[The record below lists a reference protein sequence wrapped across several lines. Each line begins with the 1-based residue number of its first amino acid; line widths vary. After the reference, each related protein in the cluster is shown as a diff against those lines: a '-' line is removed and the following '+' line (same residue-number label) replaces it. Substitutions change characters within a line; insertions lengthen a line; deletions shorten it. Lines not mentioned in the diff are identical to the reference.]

1 VTVREDGLRRASPM
15 STDTDPAAILQ
26 ALDVI
31 EREGIELHSLLIW
44 HNGALITEAYWKPFA
59 PERPHMMHSVTKS
72 FTSMAVG
79 LAIEEGL
86 LSLDDRVVSFF
97 PDHLPAVVPSNL
109 AQLQVR
115 HLLTMTSGHHRG
127 ISGGAWRQLTTS
139 WIRDYLERP
148 IPNLPGEV
156 FVYDS
161 ASSYMLAAV
170 VQKVTGRLLVDYL
183 DEKVFSPMQM
193 SGAIRWDIGPDGVNT
208 GGNGLVCC
216 ASDMLKLG
224 IVHLQNGRWNGRHIL
239 PEDWVREATTAKLR
253 DVVLGTFTGQHYLG
267 PDELEEGAAPDLRE
281 GYGYHWWVG
290 PHDSFSANGL
300 FGQYCIVLP
309 KQNAVVAFTG
319 GMHDDDRRVHS
330 IVYDLLRPAL
340 GAMTAGDFD
349 RRIADLRLAT
359 QPGPADTSHAPES
372 WSGGYDIGDND
383 QQVQSIALSPSGDQ
397 IVFEM
402 KDHRGTHTISAGI
415 GRWVES
421 VTTMTGAPI
430 HHSYDPPE
438 GLRVLACARWLPP
451 KDNWACLE
459 MDWLFVETAFRDTV
473 RCWIRAGNLRLERRV
488 NVNSS
493 RLVLP
498 GLSGRKPVEA
508 SAARNARS

>member
-1 VTVREDGLRRASPM
+1 M
-15 STDTDPAAILQ
+15 STGTDPAAILE

-44 HNGALITEAYWKPFA
+44 HSGALITEAYWKPFA

-72 FTSMAVG
+72 FTSMAIG
-79 LAIEEGL
+79 LAIENDL
-86 LSLDDRVVSFF
+86 LALDDQIVGFF
-97 PDHLPAVVPSNL
+97 PDHLPASVPDNL
-109 AQLQVR
+109 ARLQVR
-115 HLLTMTSGHHRG
+115 HLLTMTSGHERG
-127 ISGGAWRQLTTS
+127 ISGGAWRQLKTS
-139 WIRDYLERP
+139 WIRDYLARP
-148 IPNLPGEV
+148 IPYRPGDV

-161 ASSYMLAAV
+161 ASSYMLAAI

-193 SGAIRWDIGPDGVNT
+193 SDAIRWDVGPDGVNT

-224 IVHLQNGRWNGRHIL
+224 IVHLQNGRWNDRIIL
-239 PEDWVREATTAKLR
+239 PEDWVREATSPKLR

-267 PDELEEGAAPDLRE
+267 PNELEEGSVPDRRE
-281 GYGYHWWVG
+281 GYGYHWWIG

-319 GMHDDDRRVHS
+319 GLHDDDRRVHS

-340 GAMTAGDFD
+340 GAMTAQDFD
-349 RRIADLRLAT
+349 KRVADLHLAI
-359 QPGPADTSHAPES
+359 QPGSAETRNAPAN
-372 WSGGYDIGDND
+372 WSGVYGIGDND
-383 QQVQSIALSPSGDQ
+383 HHVQSISLSSSDGQ
-397 IVFEM
+397 IVFQM
-402 KDHRGTHTISAGI
+402 KDHRGSHTIAAGI
-415 GRWVES
+415 GCWVES

-438 GLRVLACARWLPP
+438 GLRVLACARWLAPR
-451 KDNWACLE
+451 NGWACLE

-473 RCWIRAGNLRLERRV
+473 RCWVNDGLLRLERRV

-493 RLVLP
+493 LLALP
-498 GLSGRKPVEA
+498 ELSGRKCIQA
-508 SAARNARS
+508 SEEREGLSS